1 MRWSDLNVLNLKPAS
16 IGQTLVKLSLKH
28 RASKGSTMAVSPTR
42 RGHSSFSGAS
52 FRRTPCPV
60 FQRRLFPPYT
70 TDFLLL
76 PGFSAAPLSAVHDRL
91 PPLPPLASLSNCVV
105 RLRRA
110 LLSRGL
116 CCA

>member
-52 FRRTPCPV
+52 FRRTRQTSSSCPV

-70 TDFLLL
+70 TDFLLFL
-76 PGFSAAPLSAVHDRL
+76 LL
-91 PPLPPLASLSNCVV
+91 PPSATVSCDCGGRS
-105 RLRRA
+105 
-110 LLSRGL
+110 
-116 CCA
+116 